1 MTEDKIIEGRGFDKM
16 VGFNGSRLSGG
27 QKQRIAIA
35 RTLLKQPKIFLFDE
49 VTSALDI

>member
-1 MTEDKIIEGRGFDKM
+1 MTEAKMPDIKGFDKM

-35 RTLLKQPKIFLFDE
+35 RMLIKQPTIFLFDE